1 MDKRAAHP
9 TLSNRV
15 AKALRDG
22 AIMFVLAL
30 AIETI
35 GVFTQGWSYYVS
47 DLVVL
52 LTVTLQAIA
61 ASFFLRFGPSG
72 STTWSARITKA
83 LGFGAGELAILQI
96 HNSALQMMPDSGAP
110 RFDLPFMLFLS
121 ALCFLVALFVRPQ
134 ANGLVREDRQAG

>member
-30 AIETI
+30 AIKTI

-61 ASFFLRFGPSG
+61 ASFFLR
-72 STTWSARITKA
+72 
-83 LGFGAGELAILQI
+83 
-96 HNSALQMMPDSGAP
+96 
-110 RFDLPFMLFLS
+110 
-121 ALCFLVALFVRPQ
+121 
-134 ANGLVREDRQAG
+134 